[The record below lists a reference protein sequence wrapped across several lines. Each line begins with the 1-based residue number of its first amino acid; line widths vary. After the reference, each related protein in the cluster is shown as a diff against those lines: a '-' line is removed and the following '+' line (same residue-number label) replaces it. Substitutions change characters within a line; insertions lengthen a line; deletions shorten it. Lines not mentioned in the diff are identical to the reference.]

1 MIGAYNNSRMLCIRF
16 GSFAFKRLKVSTLS
30 QIRRLISVL
39 LKSRFPSA
47 EICMYD
53 AYLWN
58 AIRGIGS
65 RGAAKEGAI
74 TPRGAGLNSV
84 VEAEDDR

>member
-1 MIGAYNNSRMLCIRF
+1 
-16 GSFAFKRLKVSTLS
+16 
-30 QIRRLISVL
+30 
-39 LKSRFPSA
+39 
-47 EICMYD
+47 MYD